1 MESHAGK
8 HLMLDLY
15 GCKHVEVYDIEY
27 FLFKICSTIGAVPLK
42 LESHRFDDGGS
53 SGAIILAES
62 HCSWHYWIE
71 EGYVAIDMF
80 TCGSVDPFD
89 AVPMIV
95 DLFSATEYET
105 QFVIRGKNFK
115 NNS

>member
-15 GCKHVEVYDIEY
+15 NCNPSCIYDILNGLE
-27 FLFKICSTIGAVPLK
+27 KICIDIGAVVVK
-42 LESHRFDDGGS
+42 TQSHYFDDGGS

-62 HCSWHYWIE
+62 HCSWHHWIE
-71 EGYVAIDMF
+71 EKYVSIDIF

-89 AVPMIV
+89 AISGIV
-95 DLFSATEYET
+95 DLFGPEEYET
-105 QFVIRGKNFK
+105 HFVVRGRNFK
-115 NNS
+115 NSS